1 METKSVKAEFGWIKV
16 NGKKYIQD
24 IVIHSNGKITK
35 REKKKSKELKP
46 FYGHTPL
53 SEYELGFLKKEEFEV
68 LYVGCGHNASL
79 PITAKALE
87 ILTKHNTVILPTPE
101 IIDKIEQEKKKFVA
115 IIHVT
120 C

>member
-1 METKSVKAEFGWIKV
+1 METMSVKAEFGWIKI
-16 NGKKYIQD
+16 NEEKYSRD
-24 IVIHSNGKITK
+24 VVIHSNGKITK

-53 SEYELGFLKKEEFEV
+53 SEYELKFLKKEEFEV
-68 LYVGCGHNASL
+68 LYIGCGHTASL

-87 ILTKHNTVILPTPE
+87 ILTKYNTVILPTPE
-101 IIDKIEQEKKKFVA
+101 VIGKIEQEKKKFVA